1 MEKGFYHP
9 DRGYWQ
15 TTGEVSQRIL
25 DGYPDGTVEVQ
36 LKPSAIHEW
45 QNGVWV
51 EVLPDPAE
59 LLAQERASMVCTR
72 QQGKLALGP
81 TVWASVLA
89 LASEPDTPWG
99 LKVAIEDTVEWRRT
113 NEDMQALVWAIGLT
127 EEQADDLFRLAMTL

>member
-1 MEKGFYHP
+1 MKLALINNET
-9 DRGYWQ
+9 D
-15 TTGEVSQRIL
+15 
-25 DGYPDGTVEVQ
+25 TVENYVKVDPQ
-36 LKPSAIHEW
+36 NLPAAPEGFRYEEKAGGRGDVLINGEW
-45 QNGVWV
+45 VTPQ
-51 EVLPDPAE
+51 PDPAE
-59 LLAQERASMVCTR
+59 LLAKERANMKCTR

-113 NEDMQALVWAIGLT
+113 DEDMQALVWAIGLT